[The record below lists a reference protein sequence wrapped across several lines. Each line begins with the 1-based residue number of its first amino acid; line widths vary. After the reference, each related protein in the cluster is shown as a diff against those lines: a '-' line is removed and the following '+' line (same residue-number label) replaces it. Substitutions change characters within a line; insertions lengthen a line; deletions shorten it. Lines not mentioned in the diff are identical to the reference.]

1 MRAFA
6 ATCLLLFITLGQPAA
21 LCASDELPGKPQK
34 TPILLEG
41 GTIHPVSGPA
51 FIGSLLFDKGRITAL
66 GKELEAPAG
75 AEKIDAAGK
84 HIFPGFFDAYSQL
97 GLTEIGAVRATK
109 DLSESGTINPNVKA
123 LVAVNPDSELIP
135 VARANGVLLTLT
147 APSGGLVS
155 GLASI
160 IQLDGWTWEDMALP
174 SAGGLY
180 INWPA
185 ANPASSWLAGPTA
198 KKQSPSRDSRLQEL
212 RELFDAA
219 RSYGRAR
226 ASRGDDQP
234 VDARLEAMLP
244 ALTGE
249 LPVIARAETV
259 KTIQSA
265 VTFAERQGLRLVIHG
280 GHDAPHCAALL
291 KKHKI
296 PVILRSV
303 YRLPRRRSE
312 PYDYRFTLPKRLSDA
327 GISFAISGSP
337 TARTAHMRNLPYHA
351 AMAAAFGL
359 SQDQALE
366 AITLAPAKIL
376 GVADRVGSLEKGKH
390 ATLFISDGHMF
401 ETSSNIERAFIQ
413 GRELD
418 LSSRHKRLWLKYRE
432 KYRRQREEK

>member
-1 MRAFA
+1 MRRLTTIA
-6 ATCLLLFITLGQPAA
+6 LLLAISLSCPAA
-21 LCASDELPGKPQK
+21 LRSSDELPGKPQK
-34 TPILLEG
+34 TPILIEG

-51 FIGSLLFDKGRITAL
+51 FVGSLLFDKGRIVAL
-66 GKELEAPAG
+66 GEKLEAPAT
-75 AEKIDAAGK
+75 AKKIDAAGK

-97 GLTEIGAVRATK
+97 GLAEINAVRATR
-109 DLSESGTINPNVKA
+109 DLSETGTINPNVKA

-160 IQLDGWTWEDMALP
+160 IQLDGWTWEDMLLP

-185 ANPASSWLAGPTA
+185 ANPASSWLAKGEA
-198 KKQSPSRDSRLQEL
+198 KNRQGNRDRRLQEL
-212 RELFDAA
+212 RELFEAA
-219 RSYGRAR
+219 RAYAQAR
-226 ASRGDDQP
+226 AARGDNQP

-244 ALTGE
+244 ALSGK
-249 LPVIARAETV
+249 LPVIARAETI

-265 VTFAERQGLRLVIHG
+265 VTFAERQGLRLIIHG
-280 GHDAPHCAALL
+280 GHDAPLCAALL

-312 PYDYRFTLPKRLSDA
+312 PYDYCFTLPLRLSEA
-327 GISFAISGSP
+327 GIPFAISGSP
-337 TARTAHMRNLPYHA
+337 TTETAHMRNLPYHA

-359 SQDQALE
+359 DQDKALE

-376 GVADRVGSLEKGKH
+376 GVADRVGSLEKGKD

-401 ETSSNIERAFIQ
+401 DTSSNVKQAFIQ

-432 KYRRQREEK
+432 KYRRQREDK

>member
-1 MRAFA
+1 MRRLTTIAI
-6 ATCLLLFITLGQPAA
+6 LLAIALSCPAA
-21 LCASDELPGKPQK
+21 LRSSDELPGKPQK
-34 TPILLEG
+34 TPILIEG

-51 FIGSLLFDKGRITAL
+51 FVGSLLFDKGRIVAL
-66 GKELEAPAG
+66 GEKLEAPA
-75 AEKIDAAGK
+75 AAKKIDAAGK

-97 GLTEIGAVRATK
+97 GLSEISAVRATR
-109 DLSESGTINPNVKA
+109 DLSEAGSINPNVKA

-147 APSGGLVS
+147 SPSGGLVS

-160 IQLDGWTWEDMALP
+160 IQLDGWTWEDMVLP

-185 ANPASSWLAGPTA
+185 ANPASSWLAKGAA
-198 KKQSPSRDSRLQEL
+198 KNRQGNRDRRLQEL
-212 RELFDAA
+212 RELFEAA
-219 RSYGRAR
+219 RAYGQAR
-226 ASRGDDQP
+226 AARGDNQP

-244 ALTGE
+244 ALSGK
-249 LPVIARAETV
+249 LPVIARAETI

-265 VTFAERQGLRLVIHG
+265 VTFAERQGLRLIIHG
-280 GHDAPHCAALL
+280 GHDAPLCAALL

-312 PYDYRFTLPKRLSDA
+312 PYDYCFTLPLRLSEA
-327 GISFAISGSP
+327 GIPFAISGSP
-337 TARTAHMRNLPYHA
+337 TTETAHMRNLPYHA

-359 SQDQALE
+359 DRDKALE

-376 GVADRVGSLEKGKH
+376 GVADRVGSLEKGKD

-401 ETSSNIERAFIQ
+401 DTSSNVKQAFIQ

-432 KYRRQREEK
+432 KYRRQREDK